1 MDEKLKKQT
10 REFEGIV
17 LSDKMDKTIVV
28 RVDNM
33 KLVKKYQK
41 TIRITNKYHV
51 HDEKEIAKIG
61 DKVRFAEGRPYSK
74 TKRWFLKEVL
84 ESSNK

>member
-1 MDEKLKKQT
+1 MTDNSKKQT

-17 LSDKMDKTIVV
+17 VSDKMDKTIVV
-28 RVDNM
+28 EVTRM
-33 KLVKKYQK
+33 KMIKKYQK
-41 TIRITNKYHV
+41 AIRLTDKYHV

-61 DKVRFAEGRPYSK
+61 DKVSFAEGHPYSK

-84 ESSNK
+84 VSNK

>member
-1 MDEKLKKQT
+1 MTDNSKKQT

-17 LSDKMDKTIVV
+17 VSDKMDKTIVV
-28 RVDNM
+28 EVTRM
-33 KLVKKYQK
+33 KMIKKYQK
-41 TIRITNKYHV
+41 AIRLTDKYHV

-61 DKVRFAEGRPYSK
+61 DKVSFAEGRPYSK

-84 ESSNK
+84 VSNK